1 MAWLIERFWD
11 DKSGDPAVDWLMLV
25 AGALM
30 LATALVATLAPG
42 VADVAV
48 DRNDVP
54 VLTDGV

>member
-11 DKSGDPAVDWLMLV
+11 DQSGDPAVDWLMLV

-30 LATALVATLAPG
+30 LATALVATFAPG
-42 VADVAV
+42 VADVASEGE
-48 DRNDVP
+48 VP

>member
-30 LATALVATLAPG
+30 LATALVATFAPG
-42 VADVAV
+42 MADVASDNEV
-48 DRNDVP
+48 
-54 VLTDGV
+54 TAIIDGV